1 MFKFVNDVE
10 GVFTHTTVG
19 VVRLET
25 VKLGGG
31 VVGLRS
37 IGLGGYS
44 FPFEVRAVA
53 LHYYFFKIIKIDL
66 NTDFVSNCHIKYLSI
81 QVVHISWDLVHLL
94 NLLVLYSWLHFL
106 DVFFYLLQ
114 IVGFEVYHVF

>member
-25 VKLGGG
+25 VKLGCG

-66 NTDFVSNCHIKYLSI
+66 NTDFVSNFNTIYLSI
-81 QVVHISWDLVHLL
+81 QIVHIGRDIVHLF
-94 NLLVLYSWLHFL
+94 NLFVFDSWLHFL

>member
-1 MFKFVNDVE
+1 M
-10 GVFTHTTVG
+10 
-19 VVRLET
+19 
-25 VKLGGG
+25 
-31 VVGLRS
+31 VGLRGV
-37 IGLGGYS
+37 GLGVHS

-81 QVVHISWDLVHLL
+81 QVVHICGDLVHLL
-94 NLLVLYSWLHFL
+94 NLLVFYSWLHFL

-114 IVGFEVYHVF
+114 IVGFEVYHLLQLFVLLLWLLSCVYSRGRFFLDRI